1 MAIRVL
7 QVGLGPIGASIARQV
22 AARAGFELVGGVDL
36 DPGKIGRD
44 LGPICSMGKVIGV
57 AVSGDLG
64 VALAEVNPDIAVVST
79 SSALEKVAGTI
90 EACLAAGVAVVSTT
104 EELSFP
110 WRERP
115 ELAKR
120 IDAAARAAGRAV
132 LGTGVNPGFA
142 MDTLPLALS
151 AVCERVDG
159 VIVRRIQDASKRRL
173 PFQRKIGAGLVVEEF
188 HAKVAAGGV
197 RHVGLAESIG
207 LLASAFGWILDSV
220 TDEIWPKIAA
230 EAVASPDLTVAAGD
244 CSGVVQLGLGKEGE
258 IVRVRLE
265 FEAYLGAPE
274 SYDEIEILG
283 SPALKSRIVGG
294 IPGDLATASI
304 VVNAIPR
311 VLAAAP
317 GLITMRDLPP
327 AHWWPGAPTVPSPD
341 AAVVWPRST

>member
-1 MAIRVL
+1 MAIRLL

-22 AARAGFELVGGVDL
+22 GERAGFELAGGVDL
-36 DPGKIGRD
+36 DPGKVGRD
-44 LGPICSMGKVIGV
+44 LGDLCGLGREIGI
-57 AVSGDLG
+57 AVSGDLSA
-64 VALAEVNPDIAVVST
+64 ALAELKPDIAVVST
-79 SSALEKVAGTI
+79 SSVLEKVTATI

-115 ELAKR
+115 ELARR
-120 IDAAARAAGRAV
+120 IDAAAQAAGRAV

-142 MDTLPLALS
+142 MDALPLALS

-159 VIVRRIQDASKRRL
+159 VIVRRIQDAAKRRL
-173 PFQRKIGAGLVVEEF
+173 PFQQKIGAGLLVEEF
-188 HAKVAAGGV
+188 RAKVAAGGV

-207 LLASAFGWILDSV
+207 MLASAFGWTLDSI
-220 TDEIWPKIAA
+220 TDEIWPK
-230 EAVASPDLTVAAGD
+230 VAAGRVASAEID
-244 CSGVVQLGLGKEGE
+244 VAPGACSGVVQLGLGVERGV
-258 IVRVRLE
+258 VRVRLE

-274 SYDEIEILG
+274 SYDEVEIAG

-311 VLAAAP
+311 VMSSPP

-327 AHWWPGAPTVPSPD
+327 AHWWPGVTAPLP
-341 AAVVWPRST
+341 AAAAVWPRST

>member
-1 MAIRVL
+1 MPIRVL

-22 AARAGFELVGGVDL
+22 GARAGFELAGGVDL
-36 DPGKIGRD
+36 DPGKVGRD
-44 LGPICSMGKVIGV
+44 LGPICGMGSETGIS
-57 AVSGDLG
+57 VSGDL
-64 VALAEVNPDIAVVST
+64 VAELAEVKPDIAVVST

-115 ELAKR
+115 ELARR
-120 IDAAARAAGRAV
+120 IDRAARAAGRAV

-142 MDTLPLALS
+142 MDALPLALS

-159 VIVRRIQDASKRRL
+159 VTVRRVQDASKRRL
-173 PFQRKIGAGLVVEEF
+173 PFQQKIGAGLSVAEF
-188 HAKVAAGGV
+188 QAKVKAGGV

-207 LLASAFGWILDSV
+207 LLASAFGWNLDSV
-220 TDEIWPKIAA
+220 TDEIWPKVAT
-230 EAVASPDLTVAAGD
+230 ERVASPDLEVAPGD
-244 CSGVVQLGLGKEGE
+244 CSGVVQLGLGKEGDK
-258 IVRVRLE
+258 VRVRLE

-274 SYDEIEILG
+274 SYDEVEIAG
-283 SPALKSRIVGG
+283 SPALRSRVEGG

-311 VLAAAP
+311 VLAAPP
-317 GLITMRDLPP
+317 GLITMRDLPS
-327 AHWWPGAPTVPSPD
+327 AHWWPGNAP
-341 AAVVWPRST
+341 AGR

>member
-1 MAIRVL
+1 MPIRVL
-7 QVGLGPIGASIARQV
+7 QIGLGPIGASIARQV
-22 AARAGFELVGGVDL
+22 GMRSGFELVGGVDL
-36 DPGKIGRD
+36 VPEKVGRD
-44 LGPICSMGKVIGV
+44 LGPICGLSELGIEV
-57 AVSGDLG
+57 AGDLSA
-64 VALAEVNPDIAVVST
+64 ALASIRPDIAVVST
-79 SSALEKVAGTI
+79 SSALEKVAATI

-115 ELAKR
+115 ELARR
-120 IDAAARAAGRAV
+120 IDEAARAAGRAV

-142 MDTLPLALS
+142 MDALPLALS
-151 AVCERVDG
+151 AVCERVDA
-159 VIVRRIQDASKRRL
+159 VTVRRFQDASKRRL
-173 PFQRKIGAGLVVEEF
+173 PFQRKIGAGLSVAEF
-188 HAKVAAGGV
+188 EAKVASGGV

-207 LLASAFGWILDSV
+207 MLASAFGWTLDSV

-230 EAVASPDLTVAAGD
+230 EPVASAELSVAAGQ
-244 CSGVVQLGLGKEGE
+244 CSGVVQLGLGKEGD

-274 SYDEIEILG
+274 SYDEVEIHG
-283 SPALKSRIVGG
+283 SPSLTSRVVGG

-311 VLAAAP
+311 VLAAPP

-327 AHWWPGAPTVPSPD
+327 AHWWPGG
-341 AAVVWPRST
+341 AV

>member
-22 AARAGFELVGGVDL
+22 GARVGFELVGGVDL
-36 DPGKIGRD
+36 APDKVGRD
-44 LGPICSMGKVIGV
+44 LGAICGMGKEIGV
-57 AVSGDLG
+57 AVSGDLPA
-64 VALAEVNPDIAVVST
+64 ALGSIQPDIAVVST
-79 SSALEKVAGTI
+79 HSVLGKVEATI
-90 EACLAAGVAVVSTT
+90 RACLSAGVAVVSTT

-115 ELAKR
+115 ELAQR

-142 MDTLPLALS
+142 MDALPLALS

-159 VIVRRIQDASKRRL
+159 VIVRRFQDASKRRL
-173 PFQRKIGAGLVVEEF
+173 PFQQKIGAGLSVEEF
-188 HAKVAAGGV
+188 RAKVAAGGV
-197 RHVGLAESIG
+197 RHVGLTESIG
-207 LLASAFGWILDSV
+207 MLASAFGWNLDSI
-220 TDEIWPKIAA
+220 TDEIRPKIAA
-230 EAVASPDLTVAAGD
+230 EPVASPELAVAAGQ
-244 CSGVVQLGLGKEGE
+244 CSGVVQLGLGKEGDL
-258 IVRVRLE
+258 VRVRLE

-274 SYDEIEILG
+274 SYDEVEILG
-283 SPALKSRIVGG
+283 SPALRSRIVGG

-311 VLAAAP
+311 VLAAPP

-327 AHWWPGAPTVPSPD
+327 AHWWPGTS
-341 AAVVWPRST
+341 

>member
-7 QVGLGPIGASIARQV
+7 QVGLGPIGASIARQI

-36 DPGKIGRD
+36 DPGKVGRD
-44 LGPICSMGKVIGV
+44 LGPTCGMGREIGL
-57 AVSGDLG
+57 AVSGDLA
-64 VALAEVNPDIAVVST
+64 VALAAIQPDVAVVST
-79 SSALEKVAGTI
+79 SSALERVAGTI
-90 EACLAAGVAVVSTT
+90 LTCLAAGVAVVSTT

-115 ELAKR
+115 ELARR
-120 IDAAARAAGRAV
+120 IDEAARAAGRAV

-142 MDTLPLALS
+142 MDALPLALS

-173 PFQRKIGAGLVVEEF
+173 PFQQKIGAGLSVAAF

-207 LLASAFGWILDSV
+207 LLASAFGWNLDSV
-220 TDEIWPKIAA
+220 TDEIWPKVAA
-230 EAVASPDLTVAAGD
+230 VRVASPDLSVAPGD
-244 CSGVVQLGLGKEGE
+244 CSGVVQLGLGMEGKT
-258 IVRVRLE
+258 VRVRLE

-274 SYDEIEILG
+274 SYDEIEIAG
-283 SPALKSRIVGG
+283 SPTLKSRVEGG

-311 VLAAAP
+311 VLAASP

-327 AHWWPGAPTVPSPD
+327 AHWWPGEM
-341 AAVVWPRST
+341 R

>member
-22 AARAGFELVGGVDL
+22 GARAGFELVGGVDL
-36 DPGKIGRD
+36 DLGKVGRD
-44 LGPICSMGKVIGV
+44 LGPICGMGGEMGV
-57 AVSGDLG
+57 AVSGDLA
-64 VALAEVNPDIAVVST
+64 VALGAIQPDIAVVST
-79 SSALEKVAGTI
+79 SSALERVAGTI
-90 EACLAAGVAVVSTT
+90 LTCLSAGVAVVSTT

-115 ELAKR
+115 ELARR
-120 IDAAARAAGRAV
+120 IDEAARAGGRAV

-142 MDTLPLALS
+142 MDALPLALS

-173 PFQRKIGAGLVVEEF
+173 PFQQKIGAGLSVAEF

-207 LLASAFGWILDSV
+207 LLASAFGWNLDSV
-220 TDEIWPKIAA
+220 TDEIWPKVATVR
-230 EAVASPDLTVAAGD
+230 VASPDLEVAPGD
-244 CSGVVQLGLGKEGE
+244 CSGVVQLGLGMEGQT
-258 IVRVRLE
+258 VRVRLE

-274 SYDEIEILG
+274 SYDEIEIAG
-283 SPALKSRIVGG
+283 SPALKSRVEGG

-311 VLAAAP
+311 VLAAPP

-327 AHWWPGAPTVPSPD
+327 AHWWPGGM
-341 AAVVWPRST
+341 

>member
-22 AARAGFELVGGVDL
+22 GMRSGFELVGGVDL
-36 DPGKIGRD
+36 DPEKVGRD
-44 LGPICSMGKVIGV
+44 LGPICGLSELGI
-57 AVSGDLG
+57 AVTGDLSA
-64 VALAEVNPDIAVVST
+64 ALASIRPDVAVVST
-79 SSALEKVAGTI
+79 SSALEKVAATI

-115 ELAKR
+115 ELARR
-120 IDAAARAAGRAV
+120 IDEAARVAGRAV

-142 MDTLPLALS
+142 MDALPLALS
-151 AVCERVDG
+151 AVCERVDA
-159 VIVRRIQDASKRRL
+159 VTVRRFQDASKRRL
-173 PFQRKIGAGLVVEEF
+173 PFQRKIGAGLSVEEF
-188 HAKVAAGGV
+188 EAKVASGGV

-207 LLASAFGWILDSV
+207 MLASAFGWTLDSI

-230 EAVASPDLTVAAGD
+230 EPVASAELSVAAGQ
-244 CSGVVQLGLGKEGE
+244 CSGVVQLGLGKEGGT
-258 IVRVRLE
+258 VRVRLE

-274 SYDEIEILG
+274 SYDEVEIHG
-283 SPALKSRIVGG
+283 SPSLTSRVVGG

-311 VLAAAP
+311 VLAAPP

-327 AHWWPGAPTVPSPD
+327 AHWWPGG
-341 AAVVWPRST
+341 VV

>member
-1 MAIRVL
+1 MPIRVL

-22 AARAGFELVGGVDL
+22 GHRAGFELVGGVDL
-36 DPGKIGRD
+36 DPEKVGRD
-44 LGPICSMGKVIGV
+44 LGPICGLSELGIAV
-57 AVSGDLG
+57 AGDLSA
-64 VALAEVNPDIAVVST
+64 ALSSIRPDIAVVST
-79 SSALEKVAGTI
+79 SSALEKVAATI

-115 ELAKR
+115 ELARR
-120 IDAAARAAGRAV
+120 IDEAARAAGRAV

-142 MDTLPLALS
+142 MDALPLALS
-151 AVCERVDG
+151 AVCERVDA
-159 VIVRRIQDASKRRL
+159 VTVRRFQDASKRRL
-173 PFQRKIGAGLVVEEF
+173 PFQRKIGAGLSVEEF
-188 HAKVAAGGV
+188 EAKVASGGV

-207 LLASAFGWILDSV
+207 MLASAFGWTLDSI

-230 EAVASPDLTVAAGD
+230 EPVASPELSVAAGQ
-244 CSGVVQLGLGKEGE
+244 CSGVVQLGLGKEGD

-274 SYDEIEILG
+274 SYDEVEIHG
-283 SPALKSRIVGG
+283 SPSLTSRVVGG

-311 VLAAAP
+311 VLAAPP

-327 AHWWPGAPTVPSPD
+327 AHWWPGG
-341 AAVVWPRST
+341 AV

>member
-22 AARAGFELVGGVDL
+22 GMRSGFELVGGVDL
-36 DPGKIGRD
+36 DPEKVGRD
-44 LGPICSMGKVIGV
+44 LGPICGLSELGIAV
-57 AVSGDLG
+57 AGDLSA
-64 VALAEVNPDIAVVST
+64 ALASIRPDVAVVST
-79 SSALEKVAGTI
+79 SSALEKVAATI

-115 ELAKR
+115 ELARR
-120 IDAAARAAGRAV
+120 IDEAARAAGRAV

-142 MDTLPLALS
+142 MDALPLALS
-151 AVCERVDG
+151 AVCERVDA
-159 VIVRRIQDASKRRL
+159 VTVRRFQDASKRRL
-173 PFQRKIGAGLVVEEF
+173 PFQRKIGAGLSVEEF
-188 HAKVAAGGV
+188 EAKVASGGV

-207 LLASAFGWILDSV
+207 MLASAFGWTLDSV

-230 EAVASPDLTVAAGD
+230 EPVASAELSVAAGQ
-244 CSGVVQLGLGKEGE
+244 CSGVVQLGLGKEGD

-274 SYDEIEILG
+274 SYDEVEIHG
-283 SPALKSRIVGG
+283 SPSLTSRVVGG

-311 VLAAAP
+311 VLAAPP

-327 AHWWPGAPTVPSPD
+327 AHWWPGG
-341 AAVVWPRST
+341 AV

>member
-22 AARAGFELVGGVDL
+22 GVRAGFELVGGVDL
-36 DPGKIGRD
+36 DPGKVGRD
-44 LGPICSMGKVIGV
+44 LGPVCGMGREIGV
-57 AVSGDLG
+57 AVSADLG
-64 VALAEVNPDIAVVST
+64 AALTSIRPEIAVVST
-79 SSALEKVAGTI
+79 SSVLERVAATI
-90 EACLAAGVAVVSTT
+90 ETCLAAGAAVVSTT

-120 IDAAARAAGRAV
+120 IDEAARSAGRAV

-142 MDTLPLALS
+142 MDALPLALS

-159 VIVRRIQDASKRRL
+159 VIVQRIQDASKRRL
-173 PFQRKIGAGLVVEEF
+173 PFQQKIGAGLSVAEF

-207 LLASAFGWILDSV
+207 LLASAFGWNLDSV
-220 TDEIWPKIAA
+220 TDEIWPKIAT
-230 EAVASPDLTVAAGD
+230 ERVASPDLVVQPGD
-244 CSGVVQLGLGKEGE
+244 CSGVVQLGLGKEGDR
-258 IVRVRLE
+258 VRVRLE

-274 SYDEIEILG
+274 SYDEIEIAG
-283 SPALKSRIVGG
+283 SPALKSRVEGG

-311 VLAAAP
+311 VFAAPP

-327 AHWWPGAPTVPSPD
+327 AHWWPGAG
-341 AAVVWPRST
+341 

>member
-22 AARAGFELVGGVDL
+22 MERAGFELVGGVDL
-36 DPGKIGRD
+36 DPAKGRE
-44 LGPICSMGKVIGV
+44 IGV
-57 AVSGDLG
+57 MVSSDLAT
-64 VALAEVNPDIAVVST
+64 ALREMRPDIAVVST
-79 SSALEKVAGTI
+79 NSALEKVAATI
-90 EACLAAGVAVVSTT
+90 ETCLAAWVAVVSTT
-104 EELSFP
+104 EELAFP

-115 ELAKR
+115 ELARR
-120 IDAAARAAGRAV
+120 IDSAARAAGRAV

-142 MDTLPLALS
+142 MDALPLALS

-173 PFQRKIGAGLVVEEF
+173 PFQHKIGAGLSVEEF

-207 LLASAFGWILDSV
+207 MLASAFGWNLDSV
-220 TDEIWPKIAA
+220 TDEIWPKIAT
-230 EAVASPDLTVAAGD
+230 ERVASPDLVVAPGH
-244 CSGVVQLGLGKEGE
+244 CSGVVQLGLGMEAGT
-258 IVRVRLE
+258 VRVRLE

-274 SYDEIEILG
+274 SYDEVEIAG
-283 SPALKSRIVGG
+283 SPALKSRVVGG

-311 VLAAAP
+311 VLAAPP

-327 AHWWPGAPTVPSPD
+327 AHWWPGTPTAPRPGV
-341 AAVVWPRST
+341 AAASPRSI

>member
-1 MAIRVL
+1 MPIRVL

-22 AARAGFELVGGVDL
+22 GERAGFELVGGVDL
-36 DPGKIGRD
+36 DPGKVGRD
-44 LGPICSMGKVIGV
+44 LGPVCGLGREIGGE
-57 AVSGDLG
+57 VSGDLET
-64 VALAEVNPDIAVVST
+64 ALAAMKPDIAVVST
-79 SSALEKVAGTI
+79 SSALEIVAGTI
-90 EACLAAGVAVVSTT
+90 ETCLAAGVAVVSTT

-120 IDAAARAAGRAV
+120 IDEAARAAGRAV

-142 MDTLPLALS
+142 MDALPLALS

-159 VIVRRIQDASKRRL
+159 VIVRRFQDASKRRL
-173 PFQRKIGAGLVVEEF
+173 PFQQKIGAGLSVEEF

-207 LLASAFGWILDSV
+207 MLASAFGWNLDSV
-220 TDEIWPKIAA
+220 TDEIWPKLAA
-230 EAVASPDLTVAAGD
+230 EPVASPDLSVAAGQ
-244 CSGVVQLGLGKEGE
+244 CSGVVQLGLGKEGDV
-258 IVRVRLE
+258 VRIRLE

-274 SYDEIEILG
+274 SYDEVEILG
-283 SPALKSRIVGG
+283 SPALKSRVMAG

-311 VLAAAP
+311 VLAAPP
-317 GLITMRDLPP
+317 GLITMRDVPP
-327 AHWWPGAPTVPSPD
+327 AHWWPGIAP
-341 AAVVWPRST
+341 AGNAG

>member
-22 AARAGFELVGGVDL
+22 VARAGFELVGGVDL
-36 DPGKIGRD
+36 DPGRAGRD
-44 LGPICSMGKVIGV
+44 LGVE
-57 AVSGDLG
+57 VSADLAA
-64 VALAEVNPDIAVVST
+64 ALAATRPDIAVVST
-79 SSALEKVAGTI
+79 SSALERVAATI
-90 EACLAAGVAVVSTT
+90 ETCLAAGVAVVSTT

-115 ELAKR
+115 ELARR
-120 IDAAARAAGRAV
+120 IDEAARAADRAV

-142 MDTLPLALS
+142 MDALPLALS

-173 PFQRKIGAGLVVEEF
+173 PFQQKIGAGLSVEEF

-207 LLASAFGWILDSV
+207 MLASAFGWNLDSV
-220 TDEIWPKIAA
+220 TDEIWPKIA
-230 EAVASPDLTVAAGD
+230 EEPVASPDLSVKAGD

-258 IVRVRLE
+258 VVRIRLE
-265 FEAYLGAPE
+265 FEAYLGASE
-274 SYDEIEILG
+274 SYDEIEIVG
-283 SPALKSRIVGG
+283 SPALKSRVEGG

-311 VLAAAP
+311 VLAAPP

-327 AHWWPGAPTVPSPD
+327 AHWWPGNPTAPPPG
-341 AAVVWPRST
+341 AASASLRSI

>member
-22 AARAGFELVGGVDL
+22 GERAGFELVGGVDL
-36 DPGKIGRD
+36 DPAKAGRD
-44 LGPICSMGKVIGV
+44 LGVE
-57 AVSGDLG
+57 VSADLG
-64 VALAEVNPDIAVVST
+64 VALAATRPEIAVVST
-79 SSALEKVAGTI
+79 SSALEKVEATI
-90 EACLAAGVAVVSTT
+90 LACLAAGVAVVSTT

-115 ELAKR
+115 EPAAR
-120 IDAAARAAGRAV
+120 IDAAARAAGLAV

-142 MDTLPLALS
+142 MDALPLALS

-173 PFQRKIGAGLVVEEF
+173 PFQRKIGAGLIVEEF
-188 HAKVAAGGV
+188 RARVAAGGV

-207 LLASAFGWILDSV
+207 MLASAFGWNLDSI
-220 TDEIWPKIAA
+220 TDEIGPKIAT
-230 EAVASPDLTVAAGD
+230 EQVASADLLVAPGE
-244 CSGVVQLGLGKEGE
+244 CSGVVQLGLGMERGVE
-258 IVRVRLE
+258 RIRLE

-274 SYDEIEILG
+274 SYDEVEIAG
-283 SPALKSRIVGG
+283 SPNLKSRVEGG

-311 VLAAAP
+311 VLAAPP
-317 GLITMRDLPP
+317 GLITMRDLPA
-327 AHWWPGAPTVPSPD
+327 AHWWPGVGGE
-341 AAVVWPRST
+341 